1 MWIYIRT
8 IGVAVLLLFG
18 NAAEGVAQW
27 VEAPGQGW
35 LQVAVF
41 HHDTRTVFDE
51 DRHRARI
58 FADGHAVTTS
68 LYVTAAL
75 GVVRGVD
82 AWLQAP
88 FHQLQYNDAATDRS
102 RSGVGEVRLY
112 LRAAPEAFGI
122 PSPFPIAL
130 RAGIKLPGGD
140 FPVDAEVIPL
150 GEGQRDVEVM
160 LEVGQSFYPR
170 ALYAHGWVGYRA
182 RSANNEA
189 ARAPGDEAFSFFA
202 VGGAMQRIGW
212 RMIVEGYVSVQA
224 PTIQGI
230 AVPSARRQALTVQP
244 TLRYPVGRGALEA
257 GVRTTL
263 AGQNVPAGLAFT
275 LGYFHR
281 F

>member
-1 MWIYIRT
+1 MQKYT
-8 IGVAVLLLFG
+8 GAIGVAVVALLG
-18 NAAEGVAQW
+18 WAVEATAQW

-35 LQVAVF
+35 VQIAAF

-51 DRHRARI
+51 DGQRERI

-68 LYVTAAL
+68 LYVTVAL

-82 AWLQAP
+82 AWVQAP
-88 FHQLQYNDAATDRS
+88 LHQLQYNDAATNRS
-102 RSGVGEVRLY
+102 RAGLGDVRLY

-122 PSPFPIAL
+122 TAPFPIAL

-150 GEGQRDVEVM
+150 GEGQRDMEAM

-170 ALYAHGWVGYRA
+170 SLYAHGWLGYRA
-182 RSANNEA
+182 RSANTEA
-189 ARAPGDEAFSFFA
+189 ARAPGDEAFGFFTI
-202 VGGAMQRIGW
+202 GGSVQRIGW
-212 RMIVEGYVSVQA
+212 RMIAEGYLNVQD

-244 TLRYPVGRGALEA
+244 TLSYPIGRGAVEV
-257 GVRTTL
+257 GIRTTL
-263 AGQNVPAGLAFT
+263 AGQNVPAGVAFT